1 MSVWR
6 LCAAFCM
13 LLLSVPGVIAQTP
26 STQSEVA
33 PSREQV
39 MKFLEVTQAKSRVE
53 QVFTGMAKQAQM
65 GAELGF
71 KQKVPDASPEQLAR
85 VDAISDSIFKEF
97 SVDELIDAIVPIY
110 QKHLS
115 KSDLDGILAFYASPT
130 GQKLLKEMP
139 AILSESMEAGGEIG
153 RKKMESINR
162 RVEEQLQQMIL
173 EEQEK
178 RQKDQQRQPS
188 KD

>member
-1 MSVWR
+1 
-6 LCAAFCM
+6 M
-13 LLLSVPGVIAQTP
+13 LLLPVPGVIAQTL

-39 MKFLEVTQAKSRVE
+39 MKFLEVTRAKSRVE
-53 QVFTGMAKQAQM
+53 QVFAGMAKQARM

-71 KQKVPDASPEQLAR
+71 KQKVPEQLAR

-162 RVEEQLQQMIL
+162 RVEEQLQQMIV
-173 EEQEK
+173 EEREK
-178 RQKDQQRQPS
+178 REKDEKRQPS

>member
-1 MSVWR
+1 MSVLR
-6 LCAAFCM
+6 LCAAFCT
-13 LLLSVPGVIAQTP
+13 LLLPVPGVIAQTP

-53 QVFTGMAKQAQM
+53 QVFAGMAKQARI

-97 SVDELIDAIVPIY
+97 SVDELIDTIVPIY

-130 GQKLLKEMP
+130 GLKLLKEMP
-139 AILSESMEAGGEIG
+139 AILSESMEAGGQIG
-153 RKKMESINR
+153 RKKMEGINR

-178 RQKDQQRQPS
+178 RQKDQKRQPA